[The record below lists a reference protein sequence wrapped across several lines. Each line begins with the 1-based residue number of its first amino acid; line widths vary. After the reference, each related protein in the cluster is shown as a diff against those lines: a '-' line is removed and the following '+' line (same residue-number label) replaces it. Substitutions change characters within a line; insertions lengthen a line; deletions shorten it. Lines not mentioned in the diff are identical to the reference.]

1 MCKIKNNNNNNK
13 IYWLHGNAYESHSE
27 VYTKSTCVANFMLPP
42 SIHFVVSIPLDARS
56 ILGQKG
62 RHSK

>member
-13 IYWLHGNAYESHSE
+13 MILITRNAYESHYL
-27 VYTKSTCVANFMLPP
+27 YTKSTCVANFMLPP